1 MSLCLQRDA
10 DVTGRD
16 SHGRWGSA
24 SRIRQ
29 LGRLNALTGC
39 RRELAE
45 IYGQARAG
53 AIGWADAARA
63 ADVLRLIASLVT
75 AGAVV
80 ESDHRGGT

>member
-1 MSLCLQRDA
+1 MGWDQVILLIFL
-10 DVTGRD
+10 GRRRFQTYQN
-16 SHGRWGSA
+16 HCA
-24 SRIRQ
+24 EP

-39 RRELAE
+39 RRELAV
-45 IYGQARAG
+45 IYGQTRAG

-80 ESDHRGGT
+80 ESDHGGST